1 MAQALLQPVGVF
13 APAVPV
19 LRPAAGGPCDLKVEG
34 LRKSFGK
41 GRSVL
46 RGVSFAVGRRQAVA
60 LIGSNGAGKSTAL
73 RCALRLIEPEA
84 GTVQL
89 FGEDISASRQ
99 RDLRRVRTEVGFVF
113 QKHNLVPRVSALT
126 NVIHGNLG
134 RSGGLRGW
142 SQLLASADLRERAM
156 ACLDRVGLADHAMK
170 RADQLSGGQSQR
182 VAIARALMQQPRMI
196 VADEPVA
203 SLDPVAGQEVM
214 DLFHQLTREEGITL
228 LFTSHNVQQALDY
241 SDRVLA
247 IRQGE
252 VVLDEDSALLS
263 AADLGKH
270 YG

>member
-1 MAQALLQPVGVF
+1 MAQALLQPAGAI
-13 APAVPV
+13 APAVPT
-19 LRPAAGGPCDLKVEG
+19 LQPATGSPCDLKVEG
-34 LRKSFGK
+34 LCKSFGREK
-41 GRSVL
+41 NVL
-46 RGVSFAVGRRQAVA
+46 SGVSFSVGRREAVA

-84 GTVQL
+84 GSVLL
-89 FGEDISASRQ
+89 FGEDISAARQ
-99 RDLRRVRTEVGFVF
+99 YQLRRVRAEVGFVF

-134 RSGGLRGW
+134 RNGGLRGW
-142 SQLLASADLRERAM
+142 SQLLASAGLRERAM
-156 ACLDRVGLADHAMK
+156 ACLERVGLADHAMK

-241 SDRVLA
+241 SDRILA

-252 VVLDEDSALLS
+252 VVLDEDSRVLS
-263 AADLGKH
+263 AADLGHH